1 MPTSKKTAAKAPKKS
16 ATATAKSASAALEGK
31 KAPAFELFDA
41 GGKAVAL
48 KDLIGANNLVLYF
61 YPKDMTPG
69 CTIEACS
76 FRDNIAPIK
85 RLGAKVVG
93 ISADSTDSHGK
104 FIAKHELNFPLLADP
119 GNKVC
124 KLYGV
129 YKMKSL
135 YGREFMGIERTTF
148 VIDKAGV
155 VHARV
160 GKLSFGEQKL
170 LDNVRAL
177 LGAIVRSK
185 PASAKGNYVRSVAMS
200 ATMGPGVRVD
210 TAQATAK
217 ALAAAA

>member
-16 ATATAKSASAALEGK
+16 TSAPSKSASAALEGK

-41 GGKAVAL
+41 DGNSVAL

-76 FRDNIAPIK
+76 FRDNIAPLK
-85 RLGAKVVG
+85 KLGAKVVG
-93 ISADSTDSHGK
+93 ISADSHGK

-148 VIDKAGV
+148 IIDKTGV
-155 VHARV
+155 VRKVFPKVKVNGHTEEV
-160 GKLSFGEQKL
+160 LE
-170 LDNVRAL
+170 AL
-177 LGAIVRSK
+177 KEIA
-185 PASAKGNYVRSVAMS
+185 
-200 ATMGPGVRVD
+200 
-210 TAQATAK
+210 
-217 ALAAAA
+217 

>member
-1 MPTSKKTAAKAPKKS
+1 MSLMPTSKKTAAKTPKKP
-16 ATATAKSASAALEGK
+16 ATAAPSKSASVTLEGK

-41 GGKAVAL
+41 EDKAVAL
-48 KDLIGANNLVLYF
+48 KDLIGSSNLVLYF

-69 CTIEACS
+69 CTVEACS

-148 VIDKAGV
+148 IIDKAGV
-155 VHARV
+155 VRKVFPKVKVNGHTEEV
-160 GKLSFGEQKL
+160 IE
-170 LDNVRAL
+170 AL
-177 LGAIVRSK
+177 KAI
-185 PASAKGNYVRSVAMS
+185 A
-200 ATMGPGVRVD
+200 
-210 TAQATAK
+210 
-217 ALAAAA
+217 

>member
-1 MPTSKKTAAKAPKKS
+1 MPTLKKPAAKTPKKPATAAPS
-16 ATATAKSASAALEGK
+16 KSASVTLEGK

-41 GGKAVAL
+41 EGKAVAL
-48 KDLIGANNLVLYF
+48 KDLIGSSNLVLYF

-69 CTIEACS
+69 CTVEACS

-135 YGREFMGIERTTF
+135 
-148 VIDKAGV
+148 
-155 VHARV
+155 
-160 GKLSFGEQKL
+160 
-170 LDNVRAL
+170 
-177 LGAIVRSK
+177 
-185 PASAKGNYVRSVAMS
+185 
-200 ATMGPGVRVD
+200 
-210 TAQATAK
+210 
-217 ALAAAA
+217 

>member
-1 MPTSKKTAAKAPKKS
+1 MSLMPTLKKPAAKTPKKPATAAPS
-16 ATATAKSASAALEGK
+16 KSASVTLEGK

-41 GGKAVAL
+41 EGKAVAL
-48 KDLIGANNLVLYF
+48 KDLIGSSNLVLYF

-69 CTIEACS
+69 CTVEACS

-85 RLGAKVVG
+85 KLGAKVVG

-148 VIDKAGV
+148 IIDKAGV
-155 VHARV
+155 VRKVFPKVKVNGHTEEV
-160 GKLSFGEQKL
+160 IE
-170 LDNVRAL
+170 AL
-177 LGAIVRSK
+177 KAI
-185 PASAKGNYVRSVAMS
+185 A
-200 ATMGPGVRVD
+200 
-210 TAQATAK
+210 
-217 ALAAAA
+217 